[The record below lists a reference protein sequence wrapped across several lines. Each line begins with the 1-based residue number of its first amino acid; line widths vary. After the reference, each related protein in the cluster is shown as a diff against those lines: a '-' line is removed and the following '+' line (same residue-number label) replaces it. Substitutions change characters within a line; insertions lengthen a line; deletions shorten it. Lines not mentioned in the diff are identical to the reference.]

1 MKHTGPEKP
10 SAKKRKKEQHTPVY
24 IYISHRTLRISEI
37 KLTERASASHMQ
49 RRETD
54 IRFFNSNTDAKRQ

>member
-10 SAKKRKKEQHTPVY
+10 SAKKTIKERTLVY
-24 IYISHRTLRISEI
+24 IYIHRTLRISEI
-37 KLTERASASHMQ
+37 KLTEGASASHTQ

-54 IRFFNSNTDAKRQ
+54 IRFFNSNTGAKRQ